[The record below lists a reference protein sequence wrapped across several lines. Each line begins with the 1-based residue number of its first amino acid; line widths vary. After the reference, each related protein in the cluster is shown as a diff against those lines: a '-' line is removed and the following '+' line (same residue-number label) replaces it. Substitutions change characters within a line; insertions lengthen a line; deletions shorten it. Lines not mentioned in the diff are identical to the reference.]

1 MSEKIDRGI
10 GILFIAGI
18 IGFFYWISP
27 LWYAVEY
34 QVSPRKV
41 EIAAQ
46 PSDCDSMHAP
56 LGSKACHYK
65 ANVTAYNAAGEV
77 VSDNGVPRQVAGR
90 DPIVQ
95 FVVVSWTKV
104 EGRK

>member
-41 EIAAQ
+41 EITAQ
-46 PSDCDSMHAP
+46 PSDCDFMHAP
-56 LGSKACHYK
+56 FGSKACHYK

-77 VSDNGVPRQVAGR
+77 VSDNGVPRQVR